1 MTKLKNAAQTIT
13 LTSIIDIV
21 CQDEIFSD
29 DVAPSAV
36 PSRPKIKAAESA
48 ASAPTQIAPQLILQ
62 ATHVSGR
69 EYRSSSRI
77 MLSSAQN
84 SAILAQN

>member
-1 MTKLKNAAQTIT
+1 VSRAGNLSGYPAA
-13 LTSIIDIV
+13 DDEAEE
-21 CQDEIFSD
+21 CRQDEISAN
-29 DVAPSAV
+29 DVAPIAV

-48 ASAPTQIAPQLILQ
+48 ASAPTQIAPQLMLH

-84 SAILAQN
+84 SAVLAQR